1 MAYHTSGFIV
11 ALVDDDPG
19 ILASLESL
27 LKSAGH
33 VVSPFASAA
42 ALLQS
47 PRLEE
52 IDCLISD
59 IHLPVMDGVELMR
72 AVHATLPNVPVILI
86 TGDPEGLNQLAVG
99 CSHYRCFEKPFD
111 TQALLTAVS
120 DAVRQCAL
128 TR

>member
-1 MAYHTSGFIV
+1 MAYHALSFIV

-19 ILASLESL
+19 ILASLGSL
-27 LKSAGH
+27 LQSAGH
-33 VVSPFASAA
+33 VVCPFASAA

-47 PRLEE
+47 PRLEV

-72 AVHATLPNVPVILI
+72 AVHARLPNVPVILI
-86 TGDPEGLNQLAVG
+86 TGDPERLHRLPVG
-99 CSHYRCFEKPFD
+99 CGHYRCFEKPFD
-111 TQALLTAVS
+111 SQALLTAVI
-120 DAVRQCAL
+120 DAVRRCAL